1 MIDTQTNKRRN
12 SKNEKLEARQS
23 AAWPKKFT
31 QKNLQVIELFKK
43 PIYVA
48 AQV

>member
-1 MIDTQTNKRRN
+1 M
-12 SKNEKLEARQS
+12 KNWRLVKALRGL
-23 AAWPKKFT
+23 KKFT